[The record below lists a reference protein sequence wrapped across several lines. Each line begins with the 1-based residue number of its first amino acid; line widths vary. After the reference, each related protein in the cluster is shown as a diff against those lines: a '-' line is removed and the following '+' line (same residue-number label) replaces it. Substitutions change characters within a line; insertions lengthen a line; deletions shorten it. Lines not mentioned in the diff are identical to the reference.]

1 MFFPLQFITTFYL
14 PKSEQR
20 RKNILKKKKESK
32 ITIFAYKKGIQNIM
46 REKATG

>member
-20 RKNILKKKKESK
+20 RRNMLKRKKSK

-46 REKATG
+46 KEKATC